1 MGPIKP
7 ELALP
12 AFQELSHM
20 GVPAWATAIK
30 TCLDKTAADPASRYA
45 QLATVDTLGK
55 PHLRNLVIRGCLGEL
70 TIASTSPNAID
81 FWMVTDQRS
90 SKFHELISQPE
101 VEVCWYF
108 ADPREQFRLTGLIS
122 MDMVSDSPTRL
133 KAWQS
138 ISTQAKVGFYWPKPL
153 EKRDP
158 FNEKSFQVGQDEM
171 ESANPPESF
180 VVLTLHVTKV
190 DHLILRGDPQNR
202 YIHNFHP
209 VHGWNQMEV
218 NP

>member
-7 ELALP
+7 ETPLA
-12 AFQELSHM
+12 AFRELSQW

-30 TCLDKTAADPASRYA
+30 TCLDQTAADPTSRYA
-45 QLATVDTLGK
+45 QMATVDTFGK

-70 TIASTSPNAID
+70 TSDSTSPNAIN

-90 SKFHELISQPE
+90 SKFQELTAQPE
-101 VEVCWYF
+101 VEMGWYF
-108 ADPREQFRLTGLIS
+108 VKPREQFRLTGLIT
-122 MDMVSDSPTRL
+122 MDMASESPTRL
-133 KAWQS
+133 KAWQL

-158 FNEKSFQVGQDEM
+158 FNEKSFQVSQDET

-180 VVLTLHVTKV
+180 VLLTLYVTRV
-190 DHLILRGDPQNR
+190 DHLVLQGDPQNR
-202 YIHNFHP
+202 YIHDFHP
-209 VHGWNQMEV
+209 IHGWTETEV